1 MIINGKKNKVFE
13 LKQKAEPQK
22 KRELKK
28 TEAKSMLEVQRKA
41 LEKELERTGVTI
53 EAVMER
59 YGIERPED
67 MTPEIYEK
75 ALQGLKRTRTKEAA

>member
-1 MIINGKKNKVFE
+1 M
-13 LKQKAEPQK
+13 
-22 KRELKK
+22 
-28 TEAKSMLEVQRKA
+28 
-41 LEKELERTGVTI
+41 EKELERTGVTI